1 MTQPSRGS
9 LDDYA
14 VYLLLQ
20 GGGAPAAYLSLG
32 VMNVCSGI
40 LEFFHNDQETMSVDH
55 LWACAAMLW
64 AGPGRRRPPDCQR
77 WAF

>member
-14 VYLLLQ
+14 VYLLLH

-32 VMNVCSGI
+32 VMN
-40 LEFFHNDQETMSVDH
+40 
-55 LWACAAMLW
+55 A
-64 AGPGRRRPPDCQR
+64 
-77 WAF
+77 